1 MPVEKPEKSVSSA
14 EQTWFNVPD
23 MDASFL
29 LTDVSVA
36 KADIIAAPAEHE
48 LPSLDAA
55 LQDIAVE
62 TSPLD
67 AQHLEEAEMVWEQVQ
82 VPEVHQAQEAEEEI
96 QIGNDIRIRAHAHPP
111 AEEPLNAP
119 KTWVQA
125 LQLLDTQGAL
135 RRLGENQD
143 LYKLLLEDFVNASY
157 DFPQQM
163 SIALD
168 AEQMNLATRLAHTLK
183 GTAATIGAEQVRTLA
198 AEIETQLRR
207 ENQTDRHLC
216 TQLYHQLEEVLHQ
229 LDEVLGLAAPEPLID
244 AEDDKVTDRLE
255 SSLYQP
261 TQAHVGIEIPDNP
274 QQLTE
279 VEWHWLISLL
289 HWLLPMLVHQPHHL
303 KQHTYWQWVCR
314 MFSQTEVEAY
324 LDQLPQQLAQMT
336 TSEQR
341 QRWILT
347 SWQAWPLPPALDLDY
362 WLEEA

>member
-1 MPVEKPEKSVSSA
+1 MPVEKPEKSASSA

-36 KADIIAAPAEHE
+36 KADIVAAPAEHE
-48 LPSLDAA
+48 LPNLDAA
-55 LQDIAVE
+55 LQEIAID
-62 TSPLD
+62 TPALD

-82 VPEVHQAQEAEEEI
+82 VPQVHQTQEAEEEI
-96 QIGNDIRIRAHAHPP
+96 QIGNDIRIRTHTRHQASDLQA
-111 AEEPLNAP
+111 AA
-119 KTWVQA
+119 KTWVEA

-168 AEQMNLATRLAHTLK
+168 AEQTELATRLVHTLK

-207 ENQTDRHLC
+207 EGQADRHQC
-216 TQLYHQLEEVLHQ
+216 TQLYHQLEEVLNQ
-229 LDEVLGLAAPEPLID
+229 LDEVLGLAAPEPFID

-255 SSLYQP
+255 SGLYQS
-261 TQAHVGIEIPDNP
+261 TQASVGIDLPDNP
-274 QQLTE
+274 Q
-279 VEWHWLISLL
+279 
-289 HWLLPMLVHQPHHL
+289 
-303 KQHTYWQWVCR
+303 
-314 MFSQTEVEAY
+314 
-324 LDQLPQQLAQMT
+324 
-336 TSEQR
+336 
-341 QRWILT
+341 
-347 SWQAWPLPPALDLDY
+347 
-362 WLEEA
+362 